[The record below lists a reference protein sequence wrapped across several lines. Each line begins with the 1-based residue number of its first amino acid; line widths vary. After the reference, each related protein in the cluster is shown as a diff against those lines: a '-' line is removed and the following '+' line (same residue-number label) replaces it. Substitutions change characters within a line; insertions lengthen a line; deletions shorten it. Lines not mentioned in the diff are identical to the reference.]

1 MSSPK
6 DVQCSY
12 FFAEDIGVYA
22 SVEAQMLKPHIVK
35 YAHGPTPALRLCTG
49 NLCALHPLRA
59 CVLGRLRRM
68 THELIKAYDLPKHL
82 VMCQC
87 GKQWSPATVADL
99 NRFHTDMYVSFL
111 QQLTSN
117 GASVIDEVLNHVL
130 NASVCFTETAW
141 LYSALYA
148 GGSLAAAQALVAG
161 DDIAINLMGGQTHA
175 RRDCASGFSY
185 VNDVVLAILHLLRAV
200 PGSLEDPSSGGDQR
214 RVMFVNLDGWHCS
227 GVEEAFYTTDRVLC
241 LSLHR
246 YAEGVYPGSGGRN
259 DCGQDAGKHH
269 NINLPVSDGLDDA
282 GLELLLM
289 PVLKAAAERYC
300 PHCIVCCAGAG
311 VISGDRLGC
320 MNISIAGHASVM
332 KAIAELGVPLLVLG
346 GGGFSQLNSAKA
358 WVSATAALCGVE
370 LPEELPGELPSLEC
384 YPPSELSLSV
394 PPATMEDMNT
404 DGSLTLVRDGALKAI
419 EQMPQRTKPLARAK
433 RSAAPPEAPAAE
445 AASEGAAP
453 TSATGATEGANGGDA
468 AGGAVAGSGEGASP
482 GGVPAAPAEAPTD
495 AAVKVDAEMGEGAA
509 ADGEAPMELDA
520 PAATG
525 EGVAADALDSKG
537 IEERMQAEEP
547 GLGDDD

>member
-12 FFAEDIGVYA
+12 FYAEDIGVYA

-346 GGGFSQLNSAKA
+346 GGGYTIRNVARCWAYETSVLLDTPVGEDIPYNDYFEYYSPDFKLHLTKNPNLENANTRESLAATRDELLEMLNGLKGA
-358 WVSATAALCGVE
+358 
-370 LPEELPGELPSLEC
+370 PSLQIHD
-384 YPPSELSLSV
+384 V
-394 PPATMEDMNT
+394 PPDWNSKLREVDDSAQDPDAKPPALDLKT
-404 DGSLTLVRDGALKAI
+404 GAI
-419 EQMPQRTKPLARAK
+419 K
-433 RSAAPPEAPAAE
+433 REHPAEFAPRPASDAPPP
-445 AASEGAAP
+445 P
-453 TSATGATEGANGGDA
+453 
-468 AGGAVAGSGEGASP
+468 
-482 GGVPAAPAEAPTD
+482 
-495 AAVKVDAEMGEGAA
+495 
-509 ADGEAPMELDA
+509 APMD
-520 PAATG
+520 
-525 EGVAADALDSKG
+525 
-537 IEERMQAEEP
+537 I
-547 GLGDDD
+547 